1 LRPNEDLHGRQ
12 PSRRHAVATAQETIS
27 SGRGRRRSTRGA
39 DRPPCLE
46 TLGLRQRPLPFVR
59 RGVYCCS
66 AVTRLVA
73 FPPPSLGVSSLD
85 LGRLHPQAAPFFA
98 LFSVVPSAGLDY
110 PPFPRWSSV
119 MRRSRCSHA
128 QQ

>member
-85 LGRLHPQAAPFFA
+85 LGRLHPRAAPFFGI
-98 LFSVVPSAGLDY
+98 LPEFSVAGLDY
-110 PPFPRWSSV
+110 RPFRGWS
-119 MRRSRCSHA
+119 
-128 QQ
+128 